1 MKIAA
6 LQLANAHAQNEI
18 ESYMKAAVE
27 AKVKV
32 ILFGEYVLGAFFKDL
47 EKRCGEKLRILEAI
61 KTETEAILALSA
73 KYNLIMVAPIFEIL
87 TDKIYKTILILNK
100 GKALHYRSQR
110 LMPYA
115 HWNEVGFFAN
125 TMLKNLKTPPIF
137 NVGGFKFAPVFGY
150 ELHFDDFWLKLK
162 KEDVDCVLLP
172 TASTFDSSLRWR
184 NIIKMRAFLNSC
196 YILRANRIGQYQD
209 IPTKM
214 IWNFYGDSLFASP
227 NGEIIDSLGDR
238 EGLLI
243 ADMDKKYLKEM
254 KDCWQFRK

>member
-6 LQLANAHAQNEI
+6 LQLANTCAKSEV
-18 ESYMKAAVE
+18 ESYMKAALE

-32 ILFGEYVLGAFFKDL
+32 ILFGEYVLSPFFKDL
-47 EKRCGEKLRILEAI
+47 EKHHPKKMRILEAI

-87 TDKIYKTILILNK
+87 ANKIYKTILILNK
-100 GKALHYRSQR
+100 GKALHYRAQR

-137 NVGGFKFAPVFGY
+137 NAGGFKFAPVFGY
-150 ELHFDDFWLKLK
+150 ELHFDDFWMKLK
-162 KEDVDCVLLP
+162 QENVDCVLLP
-172 TASTFDSSLRWR
+172 TASTFDSSVRWR

-209 IPTKM
+209 IRTKLT
-214 IWNFYGDSLFASP
+214 WNFYGDSLFASP
-227 NGEIIDSLGDR
+227 NGEIIDCLGDR

-243 ADMDKKYLKEM
+243 VNGDKRHLKEI